1 MSPSWNYPARAEPSY
16 KGQICHILCVKY
28 FPTCFVGASTS
39 VQTPPADMNNQIT
52 PKGIEIGIQRKRRK
66 QKIESEKKFFG
77 EAFMKEQR
85 R

>member
-1 MSPSWNYPARAEPSY
+1 MLNFTYIIFWPGVN
-16 KGQICHILCVKY
+16 Y
-28 FPTCFVGASTS
+28 FPTCCVGASTS
-39 VQTPPADMNNQIT
+39 EIPSPDMNNEEATSPNQIT

-66 QKIESEKKFFG
+66 QKMESEKKFFG

>member
-1 MSPSWNYPARAEPSY
+1 MNN
-16 KGQICHILCVKY
+16 GQICHILCVNY
-28 FPTCFVGASTS
+28 FPTCLLGASTS
-39 VQTPPADMNNQIT
+39 VQSAPLDMNNEGASTSTSNQIT